1 MMVKEDKGLCAYTAY
16 QKKGLYVYTHMR
28 KDYMYYT
35 HVCIGMCLNNNIYI
49 AKNSLGKKHL
59 NYRNIRYNN

>member
-35 HVCIGMCLNNNIYI
+35 HEEGLYVL
-49 AKNSLGKKHL
+49 HT
-59 NYRNIRYNN
+59 